1 MPFQKYQGSAIVVR
15 FHLFWEQFF
24 LWKNFLRSG
33 TIWLVTFFPCFNQE
47 DNTRWVV
54 FDNSLVFLK
63 SFLIFEK
70 FSIILFKK
78 YNYFLW
84 VCLSFW
90 PFWAFFGL
98 KKNQI
103 RIDTKKE
110 VNNLSTT
117 LYSQFKRNVIFQI
130 HRHKRVANFS
140 RFWIHFT
147 KSQKLKTKVF
157 FYRKSSL
164 WEC

>member
-1 MPFQKYQGSAIVVR
+1 MWI

-33 TIWLVTFFPCFNQE
+33 TIWLVTVFPCFNQE

-63 SFLIFEK
+63 SYLIFEK
-70 FSIILFKK
+70 FSIIVFKK

-84 VCLSFW
+84 VCLSFCHL
-90 PFWAFFGL
+90 FGHFGHFFGL

-117 LYSQFKRNVIFQI
+117 LYFQFKRDVIFQI
-130 HRHKRVANFS
+130 HLHKRVANFS

-147 KSQKLKTKVF
+147 KSRKLKTKVF